1 MTKRDLAARIAAQT
15 GMSPQDVLSVVQLSF
30 EHIVGEL
37 SAGRGVEFR
46 SFGSFHVTKRNP
58 RTGRNPRKPEHEVS
72 IPARY
77 AVKFRPSQK
86 LRENLLRLS
95 DESDK

>member
-15 GMSPQDVLSVVQLSF
+15 GLSPQDCLSVVQLSF

-37 SAGRGVEFR
+37 AAGRGVEFR
-46 SFGSFHVTKRNP
+46 NFGSFHVTKRSP
-58 RTGRNPRKPEHEVS
+58 RMGRNPRKPGEEVP
-72 IPARY
+72 IPARF

-86 LRENLLRLS
+86 LRERLTKLS
-95 DESDK
+95 DDLPN